1 MKNKK
6 NKFITF
12 EGIDGCGK
20 STQSEKIT
28 KWFSEYTG
36 LETLKTFEP
45 GDWAGGKLLRE
56 LVLSDKNFD
65 GLPELFLFL
74 ADRAGHLN
82 NVILPALNSNKNVI
96 CERYTDSTIAYQTS
110 HEINV
115 KKIIDSCE
123 FPEPDLTILLDIPPE
138 LAIKRVQNRNS
149 NKNNKFENDK
159 FESEGLIFMRKVSEA
174 YNRLADENKN
184 RYLKISVTENLTQ
197 QEIFEKIISGIKT
210 KLFKENF

>member
-1 MKNKK
+1 MK

-20 STQSEKIT
+20 STQSEKFT

-36 LETLKTFEP
+36 LETVKTFEP
-45 GDWAGGKLLRE
+45 GGWAGGKLLRE

-82 NVILPALNSNKNVI
+82 NVILPALESNKNVI

-115 KKIIDSCE
+115 EKIIASCE
-123 FPEPDLTILLDIPPE
+123 FPEPDLTIFLDIAPE
-138 LAIKRVQNRNS
+138 LALQRVKNRNS
-149 NKNNKFENDK
+149 NKNDK

-210 KLFKENF
+210 KFFKENF